1 MNEEVFISE
10 LKELGIILNN
20 LQKHQLQEY
29 YELLVE
35 WNKKINLT
43 RIIEKQDVYLKHF
56 YDSLTILKVIDL
68 NKNYKLCDVGTGAGF
83 PGVVLKIVYP
93 QLEIVL
99 LDSLNKRIT
108 FLNEV
113 IKKLN
118 LNKITTVHERM
129 EVYSKFHKEEFDVIT
144 SRAVAKTN
152 VITEI
157 SVQALKKGGH
167 LILMKGMCDEELEE
181 AKEIIKNTNCE
192 IEKIEK
198 LELPIEN
205 SNRTLIDIIKLD
217 STPSKYPRS
226 IDKIKKAL

>member
-10 LKELGIILNN
+10 LKKLGIALSN

-93 QLEIVL
+93 QL
-99 LDSLNKRIT
+99 
-108 FLNEV
+108 
-113 IKKLN
+113 
-118 LNKITTVHERM
+118 
-129 EVYSKFHKEEFDVIT
+129 
-144 SRAVAKTN
+144 
-152 VITEI
+152 
-157 SVQALKKGGH
+157 
-167 LILMKGMCDEELEE
+167 
-181 AKEIIKNTNCE
+181 
-192 IEKIEK
+192 
-198 LELPIEN
+198 
-205 SNRTLIDIIKLD
+205 
-217 STPSKYPRS
+217 
-226 IDKIKKAL
+226 